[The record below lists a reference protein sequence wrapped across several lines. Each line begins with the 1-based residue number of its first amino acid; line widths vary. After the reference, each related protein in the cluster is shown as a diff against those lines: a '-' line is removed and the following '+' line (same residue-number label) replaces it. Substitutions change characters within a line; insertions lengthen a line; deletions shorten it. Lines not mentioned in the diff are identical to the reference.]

1 LTTQPDSMKAVQTFW
16 TDQTKGNYQLNGGW
30 LDARFHWMSW
40 ALSSS
45 LLHRHFGKVTLYTDQ
60 FGKQLLTDWLELPFD
75 EVHLTQDDLALKY
88 PSPFWV
94 MRKLHTYSQMTEPFL
109 HVDSDAF
116 LWQKL
121 PPGLRQADV
130 VVQNVQEGFS
140 CYPAIIAELRERGI
154 GLPDFVEA
162 GLEPY
167 TAVNMGIVGG
177 SDVSLFR
184 PFFEEVDRYLH
195 TCGDLIRANLENLT
209 KGYLNTLWEECFFF
223 HYLKVRGKVISPLI
237 SQKIDQHY
245 AGLGNLLD
253 NRYGY
258 SHLIGA
264 AKQNLFY
271 CKLVEQKLRHLFP
284 GTYARVVRF
293 IDSGLLKP
301 ASPASTYFPFAETQT
316 RLRAIG
322 DAAVV
327 TPKNYA
333 PLRRKYLQAGEDTI
347 GELISYEA
355 DKHRVIG
362 QYLRRKRV
370 NDRQEQARFDFCE
383 KYLAVAPLQNRLHD
397 EVSVDEAP
405 SLFCLPAGALFS
417 AHQVYASLVVHA
429 HSGSLH
435 AAERLWSSLAL
446 RILCTAV
453 QGKVSLRRL
462 CQKLVPNP
470 EQATQAEATD
480 LFLRIDV
487 LIRELYWLGLLA
499 YTVATDD
506 ELVLS
511 ETTADD
517 ILATHPGAS
526 SGSLSR

>member
-1 LTTQPDSMKAVQTFW
+1 MKAVQTFW
-16 TDQTKGNYQLNGGW
+16 TDQTNGNYQLNGGW
-30 LDARFHWMSW
+30 PDASFHWMSW
-40 ALSSS
+40 ALSTS
-45 LLHRHFGKVTLYTDQ
+45 LLHRHFGKVALYTDQ
-60 FGKQLLTDWLELPFD
+60 FGKQLLVDWLQLPYD

-116 LWQKL
+116 LWKKL
-121 PPGLRQADV
+121 PPGLRQAGV
-130 VVQNVQEGFS
+130 VVQNIQEGFS

-162 GLEPY
+162 AQKPY

-195 TCGDLIRANLENLT
+195 SCGDLIRTNLENLT

-223 HYLKVRGKVISPLI
+223 HFLQARGKTPSPLI
-237 SQKIDQHY
+237 TQKIDQHY
-245 AGLGNLLD
+245 AGLGNPLD

-271 CKLVEQKLRHLFP
+271 GKLVAQKLRHLFP
-284 GTYARVVRF
+284 DTYARVMRF

-301 ASPASTYFPFAETQT
+301 ASPAATYFPFAETQA
-316 RLRAIG
+316 RLRAGG

-347 GELISYEA
+347 GELIRYEA
-355 DKHRVIG
+355 DKHRTIG

-383 KYLAVAPLQNRLHD
+383 KYLAAVPLPNRLHD
-397 EVSVDEAP
+397 EVSLEEDPA
-405 SLFCLPAGALFS
+405 LFCLPEGVLSSTQKA
-417 AHQVYASLVVHA
+417 YASLVVHA
-429 HSGSLH
+429 PSDSVH
-435 AAERLWSSLAL
+435 AAERFWSPLAL
-446 RILCTAV
+446 RILCTAA
-453 QGKVSLRRL
+453 QGKVSLRQL
-462 CQKLVPNP
+462 CQTP
-470 EQATQAEATD
+470 EPKIKTPAEETD
-480 LFLRIDV
+480 RLHRIDV

-506 ELVLS
+506 ELVLP
-511 ETTADD
+511 ETTVADE
-517 ILATHPGAS
+517 ILAMHLGAS
-526 SGSLSR
+526 SGCLSR